1 MGRQSDEPGA
11 RNRSKNTAGTL
22 MPRAQAGSYTAPALT
37 PLHSADLASLPA
49 HQPDEE
55 RNGQGRYLAVF
66 EMIPLALAVV
76 DDRLSIVRANARF
89 RAMFGMAD
97 EPSAR
102 RFVHEVFP
110 VGESDLMAAI
120 ISARRGLP
128 GVSTS
133 VLLRVGTDG
142 RAVMASCLA
151 TPGETVDTDVLVV
164 LREVDA
170 PAAQAPEPAGVD
182 HGEDALARKGPA
194 GPGSHAVDLGS
205 MEHARSRERRLAAVG
220 LLAAGVMHDVNNA
233 LNPIVAAAYLLNLH
247 ADDPEMVRHYAARV
261 AAAAETGAATAARV
275 GRMLRQEPVE
285 DAQERPIELS
295 VLTDEVIAM
304 TRPLWEQRARGGRV
318 ELVRQLEPGIWTMG
332 VAGEVR
338 EALLNLVH
346 NALDAMED
354 GGTLKVRCCASG
366 DRAVLEVEDDGVGM
380 DSDVVERAFDPFFT
394 TKGTRGSGLGLA
406 EVNGVMR
413 RHKGHSELR
422 SSPGDGTLVRLLF
435 PRASAAEEPS
445 RRQKLQRVSRRVL
458 VVEDNLDNR
467 EFMRALLRSDGHSVE
482 VAPGVADALALLS
495 QRQGGRNAFDLVV
508 SDVGL
513 LDGSGWDLVHAIRE
527 RWPLLQVGI
536 VTGWDLSSET
546 AEDADFIL
554 RKPIRTESLL
564 AAVSAD
570 R

>member
-1 MGRQSDEPGA
+1 MS
-11 RNRSKNTAGTL
+11 
-22 MPRAQAGSYTAPALT
+22 PRAQTGGYSAPTLT
-37 PLHSADLASLPA
+37 PLRATDLASLPA
-49 HQPDEE
+49 HEPDEE
-55 RNGQGRYLAVF
+55 RQGQGRFLAVF

-97 EPSAR
+97 EASAR

-133 VLLRVGTDG
+133 VLLRIGSDG

-151 TPGETVDTDVLVV
+151 TPGEAVDTDVLVV

-170 PAAQAPEPAGVD
+170 PASQASELLTPPT
-182 HGEDALARKGPA
+182 DATA
-194 GPGSHAVDLGS
+194 PGSGSTQASRTLELDS

-220 LLAAGVMHDVNNA
+220 LLSAGVMHDVNNA

-247 ADDPEMVRHYAARV
+247 AHDPEMVRHFASRI

-285 DAQERPIELS
+285 DAQERPVELS
-295 VLTDEVIAM
+295 ALTDEVIAM
-304 TRPLWEQRARGGRV
+304 TRPLWEQRARGGRI
-318 ELVRQLEPGIWTMG
+318 ELVRQLEPGVWTMG

-354 GGTLKVRCCASG
+354 GGTLKVRCSASG

-380 DSDVVERAFDPFFT
+380 DSDVVARAFDAFFT

-413 RHKGHSELR
+413 RHRGHCELR
-422 SSPGDGTLVRLLF
+422 SRQGAGTLVRLIF
-435 PRASAAEEPS
+435 PRASAAEEPTA
-445 RRQKLQRVSRRVL
+445 RRKLQRRARRVL
-458 VVEDNLDNR
+458 VVEDNPDNR

-482 VAPGVADALALLS
+482 AAPGVADALALLS
-495 QRQGGRNAFDLVV
+495 QRQSSRDEFDLVV

-513 LDGSGWDLVHAIRE
+513 LDGSGWELLQAVRE
-527 RWPLLQVGI
+527 RWPGVQVGI
-536 VTGWDLSSET
+536 VTGWDAAADMEE
-546 AEDADFIL
+546 AADFVL
-554 RKPIRTESLL
+554 RKPIRAESLL
-564 AAVSAD
+564 AAVAAGS
-570 R
+570 